1 MFILVNDY
9 MKNFIYLFSENYK
22 WDINQYIA
30 LQIIILKA
38 LTNIENNII
47 KDNNS
52 NSVKSG

>member
-1 MFILVNDY
+1 VFILVNDY